1 MEIIN
6 CTPHELSVIAKDGEV
21 VTVPPSGIITR
32 LSEERKPA
40 GIVIM
45 DDGTRID
52 ATAAEHGGIVDL
64 PEMQSN
70 TIFVV
75 SAMVRM
81 ALRNRIDVF
90 SPGVLVRDAAG
101 NIIGCQGLTA
111 GETAEEAIASFALDD
126 VRESIFEGVAHPERI
141 MVSVKIAP
149 KVDSYEVL
157 ASYGEDRR
165 FRFAKIENCK
175 AVFLTDWKAVYE
187 GDDPEL
193 VKLLETTDVIEVTPQ
208 MEEQS
213 LETLFSLGYT
223 IARIHQIMAESSSGI
238 ERYYDLLTYME
249 ENPEEFNHPR
259 WVYGSTFSRALLK

>member
-64 PEMQSN
+64 PEARSN
-70 TIFVV
+70 TIFIV

-90 SPGVLVRDAAG
+90 SPGILVRDGAG
-101 NIIGCQGLTA
+101 NIVGCQGLTA

-126 VRESIFEGVAHPERI
+126 ARDGIFEGVAHPERI
-141 MVSVKIAP
+141 MVSVSKIAP

-193 VKLLETTDVIEVTPQ
+193 VKLLETTDVIEVTPE
-208 MEEQS
+208 MEEDA
-213 LETLFSLGYT
+213 LEALFSLGYT
-223 IARIHQIMAESSSGI
+223 IAQIHQIMAESSSGI
-238 ERYYDLLTYME
+238 ERYYDLLTHIE
-249 ENPEEFNHPR
+249 ENPEELNHPQ
-259 WVYGSTFSRALLK
+259 

>member
-1 MEIIN
+1 MKIIN
-6 CTPHELSVIAKDGEV
+6 CTPHTLNIITDGEV

-111 GETAEEAIASFALDD
+111 CETSKEAIKSFAKDD
-126 VRESIFEGVAHPERI
+126 AAQTIFEGVGHNERI
-141 MVSVKIAP
+141 FIDVDDTGCVPGEYRVAAIYACVRYERKAMV
-149 KVDSYEVL
+149 
-157 ASYGEDRR
+157 
-165 FRFAKIENCK
+165 ENCQ
-175 AVFLTDWKAVYE
+175 VMFLSKW
-187 GDDPEL
+187 
-193 VKLLETTDVIEVTPQ
+193 KLLPD
-208 MEEQS
+208 
-213 LETLFSLGYT
+213 LEIS
-223 IARIHQIMAESSSGI
+223 
-238 ERYYDLLTYME
+238 
-249 ENPEEFNHPR
+249 
-259 WVYGSTFSRALLK
+259 